1 MSKAKRIPT
10 KVILFY
16 MLSLIILF
24 FAPVSTEL
32 RVLYSLWAKVTA
44 IFWLLY
50 DMHYGGE

>member
-1 MSKAKRIPT
+1 MSWRTMI
-10 KVILFY
+10 FY
-16 MLSLIILF
+16 LLSLVILF

-50 DMHYGGE
+50 DVHYGKEK